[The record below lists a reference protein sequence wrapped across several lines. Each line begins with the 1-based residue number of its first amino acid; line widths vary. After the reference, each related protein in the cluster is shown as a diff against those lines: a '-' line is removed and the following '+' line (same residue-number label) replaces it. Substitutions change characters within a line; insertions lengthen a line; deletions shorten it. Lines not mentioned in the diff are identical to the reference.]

1 MINVY
6 NAQIGQYATIGKR
19 MMLRALSFRLAEQI
33 GLKDTFARPSTP
45 DYPRQITLQWVGV
58 DSAHNRPADECA
70 TLGKAIENELERL
83 KLPDVADWGKGYV
96 WIFLN

>member
-1 MINVY
+1 MRTEHVFFK
-6 NAQIGQYATIGKR
+6 NAAVGKR
-19 MMLRALSFRLAEQI
+19 ETLQAIAFRLAEELNL
-33 GLKDTFARPSTP
+33 GSAFAAPCTP
-45 DYPRQITLQWVGV
+45 DPPRQITLQWVGV

-70 TLGKAIENELERL
+70 TLGKAIEKELKRL